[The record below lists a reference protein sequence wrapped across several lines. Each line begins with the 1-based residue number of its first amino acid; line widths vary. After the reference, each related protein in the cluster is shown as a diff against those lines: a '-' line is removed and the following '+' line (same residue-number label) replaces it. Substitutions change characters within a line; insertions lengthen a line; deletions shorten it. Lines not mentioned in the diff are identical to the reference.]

1 MATIVHDN
9 FRNAQL
15 GTPGGTTTTTDF
27 DADGIDAGLLDQT
40 DSGAITVTTE
50 NYGQVDTAT
59 VVADRADSSQVPL
72 TTKTIGVVAVGVFNA
87 DDVTF
92 DTIAGPDA
100 ADYLVLFKFDA
111 TPANAPLIVTWDS
124 VTTGLPVTPN
134 GGNIIVTWNASGI
147 CQI

>member
-15 GTPGGTTTTTDF
+15 GTPASPTTTTDF
-27 DADGIDAGLLDQT
+27 DADGIDVSLLDQT
-40 DSGAITVTTE
+40 DSGAIVVTTVA
-50 NYGQVDTAT
+50 YGDVDTAV
-59 VVADRADSSQVPL
+59 VVADRSDSSQVPL
-72 TTKTIGVVAVGVFNA
+72 GSKTIGTVAVGVFDA
-87 DDVTF
+87 ADVTF
-92 DTIAGPDA
+92 DTITGDA
-100 ADYLVLFKFDA
+100 ADFLTLFKFDA

-124 VTTGLPVTPN
+124 VTSGLPVIPN